1 MRPSKKAQYIVTIN
15 ASYIR
20 RLYEQQTGDKKLTQ
34 SQLITEVI
42 KDIDDFINGK
52 VKWIARFLM
61 PDGSLSYTITP
72 LVKYNLQ
79 ERRKAKRRRR

>member
-34 SQLITEVI
+34 SQIITEVL
-42 KDIDDFINGK
+42 K
-52 VKWIARFLM
+52 
-61 PDGSLSYTITP
+61 
-72 LVKYNLQ
+72 
-79 ERRKAKRRRR
+79 